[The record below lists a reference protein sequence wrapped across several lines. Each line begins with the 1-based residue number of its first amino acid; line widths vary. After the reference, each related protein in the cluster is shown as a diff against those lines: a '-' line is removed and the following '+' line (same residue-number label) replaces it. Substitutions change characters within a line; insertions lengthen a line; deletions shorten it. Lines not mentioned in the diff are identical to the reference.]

1 MATLRDIRRRIASV
15 QNTRKITKAM
25 EMVAAAKLRRNQARI
40 ESLRPYAR
48 DMIEMME
55 DLATYSDEAHQYAL
69 LQEREVHTVAVVA
82 MTGDRGLAGA
92 FNANVV
98 RKALAIERDLREQ
111 GVETRVL
118 AVGRK
123 GIGTLKFRGC
133 RLEKTWQGLSD
144 RPQYTDAKE
153 VAAELIRMFTSG
165 EVDRV
170 RLVYNHFTSPIEQTL
185 MDDVILPVPKARRHR
200 RRRRAP
206 AGLVHLRA
214 GARGHPRRP
223 AARVRRDRRVPRAPR
238 VERQRAGRPHERHAQ
253 RQRVRRGDDRQ
264 PHAGAQPRP
273 PGGHHA
279 GDPRGRRRRRGAGL
293 SVRPTY
299 QTLKRAELT
308 R

>member
-1 MATLRDIRRRIASV
+1 MATLRDIRRRIGSV

-40 ESLRPYAR
+40 EALRPYAR

-55 DLATYSDEAHQYAL
+55 DLATYSEEAHQYAL

-98 RKALAIERDLREQ
+98 RKAIAIEHDLREQ
-111 GVETRVL
+111 GADTRVL

-144 RPQYTDAKE
+144 RPQYTDAKQI
-153 VAAELIRMFTSG
+153 AAELIEMFTSG
-165 EVDRV
+165 QVDRV

-185 MDDVILPVPKARRHR
+185 MDDVILPVPKEAADGDDERRRSRSTSPRPRHPRQLLPRYVEIAVYRALLESRASEHAARMSAWITPRDNARR
-200 RRRRAP
+200 
-206 AGLVHLRA
+206 
-214 GARGHPRRP
+214 
-223 AARVRRDRRVPRAPR
+223 
-238 VERQRAGRPHERHAQ
+238 
-253 RQRVRRGDDRQ
+253 
-264 PHAGAQPRP
+264 
-273 PGGHHA
+273 
-279 GDPRGRRRRRGAGL
+279 
-293 SVRPTY
+293 
-299 QTLKRAELT
+299 
-308 R
+308 